1 MAKVLKGIGASRG
14 IALGKALLLKE
25 EQLVIPNDKIKDVE
39 GEVKKF
45 KQGVQ
50 ASLKDLENLVEI
62 TTTKLGAEKA
72 AIFGAHEEIVQ
83 DPAIAHDVE
92 ELIKNEQK
100 NAIQAVKQVF
110 DKYHQLFLQMDDPYF
125 KERASDVNDV
135 ANRLIK
141 HLLGVNIVDLSTI
154 NEEVIIVSD
163 DLTPSQTAQLD
174 KKFVKGFVTNIGGR
188 TSHAA
193 IMARSLELPAVLGL
207 KNITEIVTDGAMIS
221 ANGTTGEVM
230 IELDTDDIA
239 VIKKNQVEFE
249 KNEALLKT
257 YVNQPTITRDQHKVL
272 VEANIGKPADCEA
285 VLKNGGEGIGLFRS
299 EFLYM
304 ENDHFPTEE
313 EQFQAYK
320 EVIDQMHGNLV
331 IIRTLDIGGDKRLSY
346 YQFPSEMNPFLGY
359 RAIRF
364 CLDHP
369 DIFKTQLRALLRAS
383 AFGSLGIMF
392 PMIATIEEF
401 NQAKALVEEC
411 KAELI
416 AANIKFDQQVQVGM
430 MVEIP
435 AAAVNAKNFAKVAD
449 FFSIGTNDLIQ
460 YSMAADRMNQSV
472 AYLYQ
477 PLNPSLLNLIKMT
490 IDGAHTENKWVG
502 MCGEMAGDQL
512 AIPLL
517 LGMGLDAF
525 SMSATSILKTRS
537 IINNLDYQTAQTL
550 SNQALMLSTSKE
562 IESLV
567 QAFLKKNNL

>member
-1 MAKVLKGIGASRG
+1 MAKVLKGIGASDG

-25 EQLVIPNDKIKDVE
+25 EQLVIPNDKTKDIE
-39 GEVKKF
+39 EEIQKF
-45 KQGVQ
+45 EQGVQ
-50 ASLKDLENLVEI
+50 SSLKDLKNLVEI
-62 TTTKLGAEKA
+62 TTAKLGAEKA

-83 DPAIAHDVE
+83 DPAIAQDVE

-100 NAIQAVKQVF
+100 NAAQAVKEVF
-110 DKYHQLFLQMDDPYF
+110 DKYHETFLQMDDSYF

-141 HLLGVNIVDLSTI
+141 HLLGVKIVDLSTI
-154 NEEVIIVSD
+154 DEEVIIVSD

-174 KKFVKGFVTNIGGR
+174 KKFVKGFATNIGGR

-207 KNITEIVTDGAMIS
+207 KSITQTVTDGAMTS
-221 ANGTTGEVM
+221 VNGTTGEVM
-230 IELDTDDIA
+230 VELDANDVVA
-239 VIKKNQVEFE
+239 IKKTQVEFE
-249 KNEALLKT
+249 KNQTLLKS
-257 YVNQPTITRDQHKVL
+257 YVDQPSITRDQHKVL
-272 VEANIGKPADCEA
+272 IEANIGKPADCEA

-320 EVIDQMHGNLV
+320 EVVDQMHGNLV
-331 IIRTLDIGGDKRLSY
+331 VIRTLDIGGDKKLSY
-346 YQFPSEMNPFLGY
+346 YQFPAELNPFLGY

-369 DIFKTQLRALLRAS
+369 DIFRTQLRALLRAS
-383 AFGSLGIMF
+383 AFGPLGIMF
-392 PMIATIEEF
+392 PMIATIDEF

-411 KAELI
+411 KAELS
-416 AANIKFDQQVQVGM
+416 AAKVEFDQKVQVGM

-449 FFSIGTNDLIQ
+449 FFSIGTNDLVQ

-477 PLNPSLLNLIKMT
+477 TLNPSLLNLIKMT
-490 IDGAHTENKWVG
+490 IDGAHAENKWVG

-512 AIPLL
+512 AVPLL

-525 SMSATSILKTRS
+525 SMNATSILRARS
-537 IINNLDYQTAQTL
+537 IINNLDYQSAQTL
-550 SNQALMLSTSKE
+550 VNQALMLSTSKE
-562 IESLV
+562 VESLV
-567 QAFLKKNNL
+567 QAFLKKNNF

>member
-1 MAKVLKGIGASRG
+1 MAKVLKGIAASDG

-25 EQLVIPNDKIKDVE
+25 EQLIIPNDKTKDIE
-39 GEVKKF
+39 GEIQKF

-50 ASLKDLENLVEI
+50 SSLKDLENLVEI
-62 TTTKLGAEKA
+62 TTTKLGAKKA

-83 DPAIAHDVE
+83 DPAIAQDVE
-92 ELIKNEQK
+92 DLIKNEQK

-110 DKYHQLFLQMDDPYF
+110 DKYHEMFLQMDDPYF

-141 HLLGVNIVDLSTI
+141 HLLGVKIIDLSTI
-154 NEEVIIVSD
+154 DEEVIIVSN

-174 KKFVKGFVTNIGGR
+174 KKFVKGFATDIGGR

-207 KNITEIVTDGAMIS
+207 KSITQTVTDGAMIS
-221 ANGTTGEVM
+221 LNGTTGEVM
-230 IELDTDDIA
+230 VELNDADIA
-239 VIKKNQVEFE
+239 AIRKNQVEFE
-249 KNEALLKT
+249 KNQALLKS
-257 YVNQPTITRDQHKVL
+257 YVDQPSVTRDQHKVL
-272 VEANIGKPADCEA
+272 IEANIGKPADCEA

-320 EVIDQMHGNLV
+320 EVVNQMHGNLV
-331 IIRTLDIGGDKRLSY
+331 VIRTLDIGGDKKLSY
-346 YQFPSEMNPFLGY
+346 YQFPAEMNPFLGY

-369 DIFKTQLRALLRAS
+369 DIFRTQLRALLRAS
-383 AFGSLGIMF
+383 AFGPLGIMF

-411 KAELI
+411 KAELSTAKI
-416 AANIKFDQQVQVGM
+416 EFDQKVQVGM

-449 FFSIGTNDLIQ
+449 FFSIGTNDLVQ

-477 PLNPSLLNLIKMT
+477 TLNPSLLNLIRMT
-490 IDGAHTENKWVG
+490 IDGAHAENK
-502 MCGEMAGDQL
+502 
-512 AIPLL
+512 
-517 LGMGLDAF
+517 
-525 SMSATSILKTRS
+525 
-537 IINNLDYQTAQTL
+537 
-550 SNQALMLSTSKE
+550 
-562 IESLV
+562 
-567 QAFLKKNNL
+567 

>member
-14 IALGKALLLKE
+14 IALGKVLLLKE

-39 GEVKKF
+39 GEVQKF

-83 DPAIAHDVE
+83 DPAIAQDVE

-110 DKYHQLFLQMDDPYF
+110 DKYHQLFLKMDDPYF

-411 KAELI
+411 KTELI

-490 IDGAHTENKWVG
+490 IDGAHTENK
-502 MCGEMAGDQL
+502 
-512 AIPLL
+512 
-517 LGMGLDAF
+517 
-525 SMSATSILKTRS
+525 
-537 IINNLDYQTAQTL
+537 
-550 SNQALMLSTSKE
+550 
-562 IESLV
+562 
-567 QAFLKKNNL
+567 

>member
-1 MAKVLKGIGASRG
+1 MAKVLKGIGASDG

-25 EQLVIPNDKIKDVE
+25 EQLVIPNDKTKDIE
-39 GEVKKF
+39 EEIQKF
-45 KQGVQ
+45 EQGVQ
-50 ASLKDLENLVEI
+50 SSLKDLKNLVEI
-62 TTTKLGAEKA
+62 TTAKLGAEKA

-83 DPAIAHDVE
+83 DPAIAQDVE

-100 NAIQAVKQVF
+100 NAAQAVKEVF
-110 DKYHQLFLQMDDPYF
+110 DKYHETFLQMDDPYF

-141 HLLGVNIVDLSTI
+141 HLLGVKIVDLSTI
-154 NEEVIIVSD
+154 DEEVIIVSD

-174 KKFVKGFVTNIGGR
+174 KKFVKGFATNIGGR

-207 KNITEIVTDGAMIS
+207 KSITQTVTDGAMTS
-221 ANGTTGEVM
+221 VNGTTGEVM
-230 IELDTDDIA
+230 VELDANDVVA
-239 VIKKNQVEFE
+239 IKKTQVEFE
-249 KNEALLKT
+249 KNQTLLKS
-257 YVNQPTITRDQHKVL
+257 YVDQPSITRDQHKVL
-272 VEANIGKPADCEA
+272 IEANIGKPADCEA

-320 EVIDQMHGNLV
+320 EVVDQMHGNLV
-331 IIRTLDIGGDKRLSY
+331 VIRTLDIGGDKKLSY
-346 YQFPSEMNPFLGY
+346 YQFPAELNPFLGY

-369 DIFKTQLRALLRAS
+369 DIFRTQLRALLRAS
-383 AFGSLGIMF
+383 AFGPLGIMF
-392 PMIATIEEF
+392 PMIATIDEF

-411 KAELI
+411 KAELS
-416 AANIKFDQQVQVGM
+416 AAKVEFDQKVQVGM

-449 FFSIGTNDLIQ
+449 FFSIGTNDLVQ

-477 PLNPSLLNLIKMT
+477 TLNPSLLNLIKMT
-490 IDGAHTENKWVG
+490 IDGAHAENKWVG

-512 AIPLL
+512 AVPLL

-525 SMSATSILKTRS
+525 SMNATSILRARS
-537 IINNLDYQTAQTL
+537 IINNLDYQSAQTL
-550 SNQALMLSTSKE
+550 ANQALMLSTSKE
-562 IESLV
+562 VESLV
-567 QAFLKKNNL
+567 QAFLKKNNF

>member
-1 MAKVLKGIGASRG
+1 MAKVLKGIGASDG

-25 EQLVIPNDKIKDVE
+25 EQLVIPNDKTKDIE
-39 GEVKKF
+39 EEIQKF
-45 KQGVQ
+45 EQGVQ
-50 ASLKDLENLVEI
+50 SSLKDLKNLVEI
-62 TTTKLGAEKA
+62 TTAKLGAEKA

-83 DPAIAHDVE
+83 DPAIAQDVE

-100 NAIQAVKQVF
+100 NAAQAVKEVF
-110 DKYHQLFLQMDDPYF
+110 DKYHETFLQMDDSYF

-141 HLLGVNIVDLSTI
+141 HLLGVKIVDLSAI
-154 NEEVIIVSD
+154 DEEVIIVSD

-174 KKFVKGFVTNIGGR
+174 KKFVKGFATNIGGR

-207 KNITEIVTDGAMIS
+207 KSITQTVTDGAMTS
-221 ANGTTGEVM
+221 VNGTTGEVM
-230 IELDTDDIA
+230 VELDANDVVA
-239 VIKKNQVEFE
+239 IKKTQVEFE
-249 KNEALLKT
+249 KNQTLLKS
-257 YVNQPTITRDQHKVL
+257 YVDQPSITRDQHKVL
-272 VEANIGKPADCEA
+272 IEANIGKPADCEA

-320 EVIDQMHGNLV
+320 EVVDQMHGNLV
-331 IIRTLDIGGDKRLSY
+331 VIRTLDIGGDKKLSY
-346 YQFPSEMNPFLGY
+346 YQFPAELNPFLGY

-369 DIFKTQLRALLRAS
+369 DIFRTQLRALLRAS
-383 AFGSLGIMF
+383 AFGPLGIMF
-392 PMIATIEEF
+392 PMIATIDEF

-411 KAELI
+411 KAELS
-416 AANIKFDQQVQVGM
+416 AAKVEFDQKVQVGM

-449 FFSIGTNDLIQ
+449 FFSIGTNDLVQ

-477 PLNPSLLNLIKMT
+477 TLNPSLLNLIKMT
-490 IDGAHTENKWVG
+490 IDGAHAENKWVG

-512 AIPLL
+512 AVPLL

-525 SMSATSILKTRS
+525 SMSATSILRARS
-537 IINNLDYQTAQTL
+537 IINNLDYQSAQTL
-550 SNQALMLSTSKE
+550 ANQALMLSTSKE
-562 IESLV
+562 VESLV
-567 QAFLKKNNL
+567 QAFLKKNNF